1 MSPTAVR
8 RLGVAAMLLGALL
21 VVVRALTWFGWSLR
35 MPTSGWL
42 VPVGVALIG
51 LGVLMRLREP
61 VARYAVGG
69 VLLAIACLGSA
80 VLWLFGGS
88 GTTNL
93 VTSGSRVAAVTSVPN
108 FGAEMIHVIEVR
120 RQVGPLVRIQE
131 VGCVSDDALGFGGV
145 TWQGSSLVVRATR
158 AAGEGDEGLR
168 ALVAVDDDGHVAR
181 IDDPDAI
188 LRSCGDD

>member
-1 MSPTAVR
+1 MSPTVVR
-8 RLGVAAMLLGALL
+8 RLGEAALFVGALL
-21 VVVRALTWFGWSLR
+21 VVVRAVTWFGWTLR

-42 VPVGVALIG
+42 VPLGVGLIG
-51 LGVLMRLREP
+51 LGVLIRMREP

-69 VLLAIACLGSA
+69 VLLAVAGLGSA

-88 GTTNL
+88 GTTDL
-93 VTSGSRVAAVTSVPN
+93 VTSGRRVAAVTSVPDVL
-108 FGAEMIHVIEVR
+108 ETLHVIAIR

-145 TWQGSSLVVRATR
+145 AWQGSTLVVRATGST
-158 AAGEGDEGLR
+158 GEGDEDLR
-168 ALVAVDDDGHVAR
+168 ALVAVDDGGHVTR